1 MDNEEIL
8 MSLSFSPSSKY
19 LLVGVR
25 SSEIF
30 GCFLKV
36 KMNDAR
42 DQRILN
48 SPKPKWII
56 SDQGAYKEQMFY
68 LFSIHV
74 QIIKFNDFLFVIRNR
89 R

>member
-56 SDQGAYKEQMFY
+56 SDQGIE
-68 LFSIHV
+68 
-74 QIIKFNDFLFVIRNR
+74 RNVLKNSF
-89 R
+89 